1 VIHICVRRTLDWQD
15 EDLVSAQVLPE
26 FRSKL
31 VAWNATFDMPYPVFR
46 QRLKT
51 IAQLNLAR
59 IEGVTHSELR
69 AVPPGHTIVP
79 VDDDDWLAPDLGI
92 QLGRALDPNARG
104 YLWRREVIEPL
115 SLLRRGLSYVARRLG
130 RPELL
135 TCKTNNYAVVN
146 EPGVADL
153 VLNHTKASAYFDAH
167 PSDVRRIPATLAV
180 QNRNLAS
187 QTALAWGRPSISRDE
202 LLAVFRRYRDLYSS
216 PRLAAAL
223 TWTRPY
229 IDLMADLMHEIR
241 PR

>member
-15 EDLVSAQVLPE
+15 EDLVSAEVLPE
-26 FRSKL
+26 FRPKL
-31 VAWNATFDMPYPVFR
+31 VAWNATFDMPYHVFR

-59 IEGVTHSELR
+59 IEGVTHSALG
-69 AVPPGHTIVP
+69 AVPPGHVIVP
-79 VDDDDWLAPDLGI
+79 VDDDDWLAPDLGV

-104 YLWRREVIEPL
+104 YLWRREVIEPP
-115 SLLRRGLSYVARRLG
+115 SLRRGLSYVARRLG
-130 RPELL
+130 RPERD
-135 TCKTNNYAVVN
+135 TCKTNNYAFVN
-146 EPGVADL
+146 EPGVPDL
-153 VLNHTKASAYFDAH
+153 VLDHMRASEYFDAH

-223 TWTRPY
+223 SWARPY
-229 IDLMADLMHEIR
+229 VDLMADLMQEIR
-241 PR
+241 PK